1 MCVRCVVVSLLTVS
15 ACGPRV
21 APEGPAVPVEGK
33 RVESRSGMV
42 SASHPDAARAG
53 AEVLAAGGNAADA
66 AAAVGFALAVVDP
79 SQTGLG
85 GGGVAT
91 IYRARE
97 KRTDVLQFYARSG
110 SGPQWTT
117 RDTTPSGPINGRDA
131 GVPGAVRGLLQ
142 LQSQW
147 GRLDRARVLGPAIRL
162 AREGFIVSPLLSRTI
177 ASARAK
183 LIADSASSARFLPG
197 GAPLQAGDRL
207 VQGDLATL
215 LQRIASEG
223 GDAFYRG
230 AFAERL
236 AAAVTRRGGAIT
248 TTDLAN
254 YATRVER
261 PVCGVVGEFR
271 VLGAGPS
278 MGGTTVIEALMA
290 LDATRP
296 ASFVDH
302 ARDPAAAQRMIS
314 AMRIAQA
321 DTRGYGGDPAVAG
334 LSSPVRGLSSA
345 AYIAGRVRVPVG
357 DSTFVSRAWEAD
369 RVADGGTCAASDP
382 YPAAPARAASAPPSD
397 HDEAPVSFTSHLS
410 VVDAEGNAVG
420 LTYTIGTLFGSAVNV
435 DGVFLNSGGANFNLR
450 TRGPDR
456 FANSTI
462 APTIVLDDR
471 GVRLVIGAG
480 GSQYIPTSVTQVAWR
495 ILVGRMDPWLAIAS
509 PRLQTAGTARELEME
524 PGFVPDVYSAARRDG
539 LNVVSRVADLMFG
552 GVHLV
557 YVTPDGRRIGA
568 ADPRRDG
575 AAASP

>member
-1 MCVRCVVVSLLTVS
+1 MRVRCAVMWLVLVT
-15 ACGPRV
+15 ACGPRI

-33 RVESRSGMV
+33 RVESRRGMV

-53 AEVLAAGGNAADA
+53 AEVLAAGGNSADA

-91 IYRARE
+91 IYRARD
-97 KRTDVLQFYARSG
+97 KRTDVLHFYARSG
-110 SGPQWTT
+110 SGPQWSM

-147 GRLDRARVLGPAIRL
+147 GRLDRARVLAPAIRL
-162 AREGFIVSPLLSRTI
+162 ARDGFIVSPLLSRTI

-183 LIADSASSARFLPG
+183 LTADSASSARFLPG

-215 LQRIASEG
+215 LERIATDG

-236 AAAVTRRGGAIT
+236 SAAVSRRGGSIT
-248 TTDLAN
+248 ASDLAN
-254 YATRVER
+254 YTTRVER
-261 PVCGVVGEFR
+261 PVCGVVGGYR
-271 VLGAGPS
+271 VVGAGPS
-278 MGGTTVIEALMA
+278 MGGTTVIEALMV
-290 LDATRP
+290 LDATRSE
-296 ASFVDH
+296 SFVDH

-314 AMRIAQA
+314 ALRIAQA

-334 LSSPVRGLSSA
+334 LASPVRGLSSA
-345 AYIAGRVRVPVG
+345 SYVGARARAAVG
-357 DSTFVSRAWEAD
+357 DTAFVSRAWEAD
-369 RVADGGTCAASDP
+369 RAADDGACAAVDP
-382 YPAAPARAASAPPSD
+382 YPAAPVRAVSAPPSGQ
-397 HDEAPVSFTSHLS
+397 EEEPVSFTSHLS

-420 LTYTIGTLFGSAVNV
+420 LTYTVGTLFGSAVNV
-435 DGVFLNSGGANFNLR
+435 DGVFLNSGGANFNTR

-509 PRLQTAGTARELEME
+509 PRLQTAGTARDLEME
-524 PGFVPDVYSAARRDG
+524 PGFAPEIYSTARRDG
-539 LNVVSRVADLMFG
+539 LTVVSRVADLMFG